1 MRKFKYPLL
10 VLLVLSVVAAEGYGQ
25 YVRVQGAV
33 EMNDGKLHPGV
44 AYACMDL
51 KNRMQNSGKTES
63 AWNVIV
69 GQEQETEASRFLSA
83 LEKKHAQSRQQV
95 ADAISFGQ
103 YRKDGGSDV

>member
-10 VLLVLSVVAAEGYGQ
+10 LLLVLSVVAAEGYGQ

-69 GQEQETEASRFLSA
+69 GQEQETEAEEWSVREFETVDRS
-83 LEKKHAQSRQQV
+83 
-95 ADAISFGQ
+95 
-103 YRKDGGSDV
+103 

>member
-10 VLLVLSVVAAEGYGQ
+10 LLLVLSVVAAEGYGQ

-69 GQEQETEASRFLSA
+69 GQEQETEGDVRPGRDDVTVEAS
-83 LEKKHAQSRQQV
+83 
-95 ADAISFGQ
+95 
-103 YRKDGGSDV
+103 